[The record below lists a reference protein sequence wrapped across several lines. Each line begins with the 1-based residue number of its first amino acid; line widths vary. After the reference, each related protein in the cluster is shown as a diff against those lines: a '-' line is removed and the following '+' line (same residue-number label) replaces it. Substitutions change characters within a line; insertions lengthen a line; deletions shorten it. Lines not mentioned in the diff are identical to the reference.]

1 MKPGGFTMGHVARL
15 QLVGRATYYLGWIS
29 LVCGGLFHV
38 HVARGMFTA
47 LDLSQR
53 NLFEVSVVSFL
64 ICIASE
70 LRGRDTIEAEVSHT
84 VKHQVAA

>member
-1 MKPGGFTMGHVARL
+1 
-15 QLVGRATYYLGWIS
+15 
-29 LVCGGLFHV
+29 
-38 HVARGMFTA
+38 MFTA